1 MLRPISARFQRR
13 VVSAL
18 AEDKAMRLIV
28 GLGNPDPEYQWTPH
42 NLGFMAVDE
51 LAERGSIRVERP
63 EGKALVGR
71 GKLAGEEI
79 LLAKPQTYM
88 NLSGVSVRELLAKYE
103 LEPTDLLVMW
113 DEVQL
118 PAGTFKIHPDGSA
131 GSHNGA
137 KSVIG
142 SIGTQQFARLR
153 LGCGPDHPVGSL
165 RDYVLRPMKK
175 AELEEASEMLGQ
187 VGDAVELIL
196 TQGLDAA
203 MTKYNRRK
211 PQEPEEEK

>member
-1 MLRPISARFQRR
+1 
-13 VVSAL
+13 
-18 AEDKAMRLIV
+18 MRLIV

-51 LAERGSIRVERP
+51 LANRAAIRVERP

-88 NLSGVSVRELLAKYE
+88 NLSGISVRELLAKYE
-103 LEPTDLLVMW
+103 VDVSDLLAMW

-118 PAGTFKIHPDGSA
+118 PLGTIRIHPDGSA

-137 KSVIG
+137 QSVINAL
-142 SIGTQQFARLR
+142 GTQEFARLR
-153 LGCGPDHPVGSL
+153 LGCGPDHPLNS
-165 RDYVLRPMKK
+165 RREHVLRPMRK
-175 AELEEASEMLGQ
+175 AELAVAAEMIDEAGN
-187 VGDAVELIL
+187 AVETMLMEGI
-196 TQGLDAA
+196 DAA
-203 MTKYNRRK
+203 MNKFNRRK
-211 PQEPEEEK
+211 PTDGEGGL

>member
-1 MLRPISARFQRR
+1 
-13 VVSAL
+13 
-18 AEDKAMRLIV
+18 MRLIV

-51 LAERGSIRVERP
+51 LANRAAIRVERP

-88 NLSGVSVRELLAKYE
+88 NLSGISVRELLAKYE
-103 LEPTDLLVMW
+103 LDVSDLLVMW

-118 PAGTFKIHPDGSA
+118 PLGTIRIHPEGSA

-137 KSVIG
+137 KSVI
-142 SIGTQQFARLR
+142 SVVGTQGFARLR
-153 LGCGPDHPVGSL
+153 LGCGPEHQLSS
-165 RDYVLRPMKK
+165 RREYVLRPMKK
-175 AELEEASEMLGQ
+175 AELEIAAEMLDEAGN
-187 VGDAVELIL
+187 AVETIL
-196 TQGLDAA
+196 KEGIDAA
-203 MTKYNRRK
+203 MTKFNRRK
-211 PQEPEEEK
+211 PTEGEAET

>member
-1 MLRPISARFQRR
+1 M
-13 VVSAL
+13 
-18 AEDKAMRLIV
+18 LIV

-51 LAERGSIRVERP
+51 LANRAAIRVERP

-88 NLSGVSVRELLAKYE
+88 NLSGISVRELLAKYE
-103 LEPTDLLVMW
+103 LDVSDLLVMW

-118 PAGTFKIHPDGSA
+118 PLGTIRIYPDGSA

-137 KSVIG
+137 QSVINAL
-142 SIGTQQFARLR
+142 GTQEFARLR
-153 LGCGPDHPVGSL
+153 LGCGPDHPLTS
-165 RDYVLRPMKK
+165 RREHVLRPMRK
-175 AELEEASEMLGQ
+175 AELEVAAEMIDEAGN
-187 VGDAVELIL
+187 AVETIL
-196 TQGLDAA
+196 NEGIDAA
-203 MTKYNRRK
+203 MNKFNRRK
-211 PQEPEEEK
+211 PVEGDADL